1 MVDGAG
7 DMFVIAVK
15 IGAPAIVALLLTI
28 VAFGL
33 IAKLIPQMNVMIV
46 GFPLQIVIGL
56 FFFGVSMQLLVFFIT
71 EFVGGLDALLM
82 TAMNWMRA

>member
-1 MVDGAG
+1 
-7 DMFVIAVK
+7 
-15 IGAPAIVALLLTI
+15 
-28 VAFGL
+28 
-33 IAKLIPQMNVMIV
+33 MNVMIV